1 MTPLSAAVP
10 RKQNPASAEIVQ
22 RVAELVSV
30 TNSILSNIQGQSD
43 VNEALT
49 KRVLALEGRIVQL
62 ESRMRAPAP
71 PPSAPASAAAAAA
84 TPAPIPTN
92 LPDLIQRAAL
102 GQSANKSVYVGDH
115 LAIAQVLDRFKMYV
129 DTRDIGISPHLL
141 VGGHWEIWI
150 TKLFCDLLR
159 PGMTVVD
166 VGANFG
172 YYTLL
177 AAAGIHLEAHV
188 HAIEADPHNFEILQK
203 NVELNGYEHIVKTY
217 HRAALNERR
226 EVTLRQFRNHFGSN
240 GIFPDPADPRITGS
254 VQVQAVPLDELIPT
268 PVDLVKIDAE
278 GSEPLIFDGMQEMI
292 RRSPRIQ
299 ILMEFC
305 PEMIRATV
313 HPLEFLH
320 RIRRAGL
327 RVQGVS
333 TESKL
338 EAWPDERFLQPG
350 IHTAHLSRG

>member
-1 MTPLSAAVP
+1 MTPSSVAVP
-10 RKQNPASAEIVQ
+10 KKQSVKAGDLVQ

-30 TNSILSNIQGQSD
+30 TNSIISNIQGQSE

-49 KRVLALEGRIVQL
+49 KRVLALEGRIAQIETRLRSAPVP
-62 ESRMRAPAP
+62 SPSAAAPAP
-71 PPSAPASAAAAAA
+71 AANPSGV
-84 TPAPIPTN
+84 PTN
-92 LPDLIQRAAL
+92 LPDLIQRTAQ
-102 GQSANKSVYVGDH
+102 GQNVNKSIYLGDH
-115 LAIAQVLDRFKMYV
+115 LAMAQVLDRFKMYV
-129 DTRDIGISPHLL
+129 DTRDIGIAPHLL
-141 VGGHWEIWI
+141 VGGHWELWI
-150 TKLFCDLLR
+150 TKIFCDLLR

-177 AAAGIHLEAHV
+177 AAAGVHLESHV
-188 HAIEADPHNFEILQK
+188 HAIEADPHNFEILEK
-203 NVELNGYEHIVKTY
+203 NVELNGYQNIVKTY
-217 HRAALNERR
+217 HYAALNERR

-240 GIFPDPADPRITGS
+240 GIFSDPADPRVAGS
-254 VQVQAVPLDELIPT
+254 VQVRGAPLDELIQT

-305 PEMIRATV
+305 PGMIRATV
-313 HPLEFLH
+313 DPREFLS

-327 RVQGVS
+327 RIQAVS
-333 TESKL
+333 IEPKL
-338 EAWPDERFLQPG
+338 ETWPDDRFLEPG
-350 IHTAHLSRG
+350 IHTVHLSRA